1 MDIRVRDREEAT
13 EGGSLFFWFYK
24 DKNVPK
30 TILPS

>member
-1 MDIRVRDREEAT
+1 VAA
-13 EGGSLFFWFYK
+13 SFFWFYK